1 MIAPSSL
8 LRPLAAAAF
17 SACLWVASGLSVQ
30 ADDFPSLNLNGITGL
45 IDMPSGEMQ
54 PDGYLTLNHG
64 TFGPI
69 SRNTLSFQILPR
81 LSGSFRYVGIRQWN
95 AQTCPPRCTG
105 ADAFETYYDRNFDLR
120 YQLLSES
127 KYLPSVTIGLQDF
140 IGTGLSM
147 AEYVAATK
155 NFGPKLKVTA
165 GLGFGRLGSYGALGE
180 PFGKR
185 PKIDFGNGGLP
196 NFEQWFRGPAAPF
209 GGVEYRL
216 SDTVTL
222 KAEYSSDDYLIEAT
236 RRGTFDRAT
245 PFNFGVEYQYSKSVT
260 LGAYSMHGTELG
272 FNVSIALNPAQRPYG
287 GIGGPGPQPVQPRVP
302 RSERPDVWDTAWLA
316 QPDAKALLI
325 ANMNRNLVR
334 TGLTVEQI
342 SVTGDT
348 AQIRFRNTIYD
359 ASAQAVG
366 RIARAMAYTM
376 PPSVEVFEIVPV
388 ANGMPAVKL
397 VVRRSDI
404 EALEFAPDAGSLLGD
419 RVAIKEAG
427 QPLPD
432 QARNT
437 ELYPRFSWSLG
448 PFAQTM
454 LFNPAEPFQAIAG
467 AQLSGRFEISPG
479 FVLTGSVTKRLF
491 GEVITDNRKG
501 SGKLQPVR
509 SDADQYIDRS
519 DVSIESLTAAWYG
532 RLAPNVYGRVTAGYL
547 EQMFG
552 GVSVE
557 VLYKPVNRRWAIGAD
572 VNHVAQRD
580 TDGGLGFGKYDY
592 RVTSGFVS
600 GYYDLGRGFEAQLD
614 VGRYLA
620 GDVGGT
626 LTLMRTFQNG
636 WKVGAFATVTNLSAE
651 EFGEGSFDK
660 GLKFEIPF
668 AWFSGQPTRLIRPFT
683 LRPLGRDGGAQLQV
697 NDRLV
702 SALRGYD
709 RAGFDDQ
716 WGRFWK

>member
-1 MIAPSSL
+1 MIAAM
-8 LRPLAAAAF
+8 RPLTAAAL
-17 SACLWVASGLSVQ
+17 SACLWVTPAL
-30 ADDFPSLNLNGITGL
+30 ADTIPSLNLSGVTGL
-45 IDMPSGEMQ
+45 IDLPSGEMQ

-64 TFGPI
+64 GFGPI

-95 AQTCPPRCTG
+95 AETCPPRCSG

-120 YQLLSES
+120 YLLLKEG

-155 NFGPKLKVTA
+155 SFGPRLKVTA
-165 GLGFGRLGSYGALGE
+165 GLGFGRLASSGRVGA
-180 PFGKR
+180 PFGPR
-185 PKIDFGNGGLP
+185 PKISFGNGGLP
-196 NFEQWFRGPAAPF
+196 NYDQWFRGDAAPF
-209 GGVEYRL
+209 GGIEYQL
-216 SDTVTL
+216 SDKVAL
-222 KAEYSSDDYLIEAT
+222 KAEYSPDDYVIEA
-236 RRGTFDRAT
+236 RERGTFDRAT
-245 PFNFGVEYQYSKSVT
+245 PFNFGIEYKYSKSVT

-287 GIGGPGPQPVQPRVP
+287 GMGGPGPQPVQPRVP
-302 RSERPDVWDTAWLA
+302 RSERPDVWETTWLA

-359 ASAQAVG
+359 ASAQAAG

-376 PPSVEVFEIVPV
+376 PASVEVFEIVPV

-404 EALEFAPDAGSLLGD
+404 ESLEFTPDAGSLLGD
-419 RVAIKEAG
+419 RVVIAEAG

-432 QARNT
+432 AASNT
-437 ELYPRFSWSLG
+437 ELYPRFTWSVG

-454 LFNPAEPFQAIAG
+454 LFNPAQPFQAVAG
-467 AQLSGRFEISPG
+467 ARLSGRFEISPG
-479 FVLTGSVTKRLF
+479 VVLSGSVTKRLV
-491 GEVITDNRKG
+491 GDILSSDRPG
-501 SGKLQPVR
+501 STTVPHVR
-509 SDADQYIDRS
+509 SDADEYIGDA
-519 DVSIESLTAAWYG
+519 DPGIETLTAAWYG

-552 GVSVE
+552 GVSAE
-557 VLYKPVNRRWAIGAD
+557 VLYKPVNRRWALGAEA
-572 VNHVAQRD
+572 NYVAQRN
-580 TDGGLGFGKYDY
+580 TDGGLGFDRYDY
-592 RVTSGFVS
+592 QVASGFVS

-626 LTLMRTFQNG
+626 FTLMRTFQNG
-636 WKVGAFATVTNLSAE
+636 WKVGAFATLTNLSAE

-660 GLKFEIPF
+660 GIKFEIPL
-668 AWFSGQPTRLIRPFT
+668 AWFSGRPTRSVRPFT

-702 SALRGYD
+702 DTLRGYD